1 MAPRIPEVGRDP
13 EDILSEMAALKA
25 ADTDWRG
32 GRVFSLVYHAGEA
45 HEQLLSRA
53 HGLFASANL
62 LNPMAFKS
70 LKQMEAEVVQ
80 MAGNLMHG
88 PETTVGAMTS
98 GGTESILLAVYT
110 YRERARKAR
119 GLRGTP
125 EIVLPTTAHPAFDKG
140 AHYFGVKLRKVDV
153 RGDYTADA
161 KAMERAITSR
171 TVALVASAP
180 QYPHGVVDPI
190 DEVAAVAKK
199 HGLGMHVDACVGGFI
214 LPWVER
220 HGRALPPW

>member
-1 MAPRIPEVGRDP
+1 MPSHIPEVGRDP
-13 EDILSEMAALKA
+13 DEILREMAQLKE

-45 HEQLLSRA
+45 HERLLERA

-70 LKQMEAEVVQ
+70 LKRMEAEVVQ
-80 MAGNLMHG
+80 MAARLMGG
-88 PETTVGAMTS
+88 PATTVGAMTT

-110 YRERARKAR
+110 YRERAKRSR

-125 EIVLPTTAHPAFDKG
+125 EIVLPVTAHPAFDKA

-153 RGDYTADA
+153 RDDYTADA
-161 KAMERAITSR
+161 KA
-171 TVALVASAP
+171 
-180 QYPHGVVDPI
+180 
-190 DEVAAVAKK
+190 
-199 HGLGMHVDACVGGFI
+199 
-214 LPWVER
+214 
-220 HGRALPPW
+220 